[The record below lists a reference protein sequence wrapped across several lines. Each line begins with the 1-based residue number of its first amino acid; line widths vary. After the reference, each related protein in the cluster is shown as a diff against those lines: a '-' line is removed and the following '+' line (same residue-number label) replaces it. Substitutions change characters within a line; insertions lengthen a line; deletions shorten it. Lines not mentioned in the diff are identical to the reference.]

1 MRRYKSFIFVSLNIN
16 GVNVDYQNGII
27 VFSRALKEIFGGR
40 SGGIPYINVTR
51 EIMAREN

>member
-16 GVNVDYQNGII
+16 GVNADYQNGII

-40 SGGIPYINVTR
+40 GGGIPYINVTR